1 MNKLISKHRKIIMKK
16 IAVLFLL
23 TCLTAPQQVFTLTI
37 PEGIRG
43 FTVTYGTW
51 IEAVLAQNPL
61 KDIFYKVDLS
71 YYEKYQKLIIVS
83 ERLCDEGNYLES
95 ISYAKRAEYLLNDIY
110 DDLKIKYEW
119 KGSFSNNSEQ
129 VAKWSEQSRENW
141 YAYLYQKI
149 YLLLQN
155 DYIFLFHNPKE
166 YDERYLQEAQNLL
179 HYIVKDSN
187 IYRKISKSYVIT
199 YIDNSLQLIRKNKTS
214 HNINFAQLGETLH
227 QEQYESAVKPDEYWS
242 IKYMKKNMV
251 LLASYGYPEQAKQ
264 IFTIL
269 TKSSENSITINLS
282 ILIYIMNGQFDDVQS
297 LLTAQLGTLNLLNQ
311 ETWGSYITN
320 KNLLFRYYL
329 YIGKTEEAL
338 SELEDYIKNLSMFI
352 TKSYLTT
359 DIYTYLQSQLSYAK
373 VHRLVLTQ
381 YLYNKIPT
389 EIQLNEIEV
398 NDYLD
403 ENLKTYIST
412 FKMQYQKT
420 IPALPVEESLG
431 YILKTFIDNIKQGD
445 FKNANRLI
453 FKTEKMNY
461 RFAANYM
468 KLQLAMQSPDQL
480 KGFNNQRES
489 WVTLWSN
496 LIIQNL
502 FLSDIL
508 FSIENAIAIH
518 FNLEKE
524 LFTFIE
530 KNDELLNPEDIKTL
544 FDLLMIKNNRTM
556 ETPELYFSA
565 AEHRLRFNYI
575 IQWHLASASTIYDDL
590 DTPDHLNINK
600 FTCPEKS
607 ACWLIYPA
615 ENVAY
620 SIIWNQENG
629 NLNSF
634 RKINNYQ
641 ISILDQSTRFLQSMT
656 SNKSYQSQESLIND
670 LSNEF
675 NQELA
680 LLENEHNLH
689 NLKQVTYL
697 PYKNAHTIPIEALS
711 IKGKIISKEIRITR
725 KLNHDIFFQNLSC
738 QIGQCLVAIPNE
750 NAYNE
755 ISEKKHF
762 LIGFGSKSGNLIF
775 SRSSSDEISDI
786 ETLFENKEVILNT
799 SDLSRTLF
807 NTIDKAG
814 NIIIHIAGEII
825 PTPKTIFINLGNN
838 EEQFDLND
846 LFYIKKIPILVFSK
860 QHIDLFNDTKNIS
873 WEKVMQTFDQKQTQ
887 FLLTSL
893 TLSPVEFRQS
903 FFYDFYYKLENKN
916 MITKDAFYSS
926 IERTEKGFT
935 KTYWPYIMVLY
946 EK

>member
-1 MNKLISKHRKIIMKK
+1 MNNLIYKHRKIIMKK
-16 IAVLFLL
+16 IALLLFLS
-23 TCLTAPQQVFTLTI
+23 CLYAPQQLFALTI

-71 YYEKYQKLIIVS
+71 YYEKYQKLVIVS

-110 DDLKIKYEW
+110 DDLKIKFEW
-119 KGSFSNNSEQ
+119 KGSFNNNSEQ

-155 DYIFLFHNPKE
+155 DYIFLFHNPRE
-166 YDERYLQEAQNLL
+166 YDERYLREAQNLL
-179 HYIVKDSN
+179 QYIDKDSN
-187 IYRKISKSYVIT
+187 IYKKISKSYVIR

-214 HNINFAQLGETLH
+214 HNINFAQLVETLH
-227 QEQYESAVKPDEYWS
+227 QYQYETTVKPDEYWS
-242 IKYMKKNMV
+242 IKYLKKNMV

-282 ILIYIMNGQFDDVQS
+282 LLIYIMNGQFDEVQS

-329 YIGKTEEAL
+329 YIGQTEEAL
-338 SELEDYIKNLSMFI
+338 SELDDYIKNLSMFI

-373 VHRLVLTQ
+373 VHKLVLTQ
-381 YLYNKIPT
+381 YIYNKIPT
-389 EIQLNEIEV
+389 DLQLNELEV

-403 ENLKTYIST
+403 EDLKTYIT
-412 FKMQYQKT
+412 VFKLQYQKT
-420 IPALPVEESLG
+420 IPAQHVEESLG
-431 YILKTFIDNIKQGD
+431 YILNTFMENIKQGD

-453 FKTEKMNY
+453 VKAEKQNY
-461 RFAANYM
+461 RFITNYM
-468 KLQLAMQSPDQL
+468 KLQFAMESPEQL
-480 KGFNNQRES
+480 KGFNNPRDS
-489 WVTLWSN
+489 WFKLWSN
-496 LIIQNL
+496 LIVQNL
-502 FLSDIL
+502 FISDTL
-508 FSIENAIAIH
+508 FSIENGVAIH
-518 FNLEKE
+518 FNLEND
-524 LFTFIE
+524 LIAFID
-530 KNDELLNPEDIKTL
+530 KNNELLNPEEIKTL

-556 ETPELYFSA
+556 ENPELYFSA
-565 AEHRLRFNYI
+565 AEHRLRFYYI

-590 DTPDHLNINK
+590 NTPDQLSTNK
-600 FTCPEKS
+600 FTCPANS

-615 ENVAY
+615 DNFAY
-620 SIIWNQENG
+620 SIIWDPDND
-629 NLNSF
+629 NLKLF

-641 ISILDQSTRFLQSMT
+641 DSILNQSTKFLQSMT

-680 LLENEHNLH
+680 LLENAHSLH
-689 NLKQVTYL
+689 SLKQMTYL
-697 PYKNAHTIPIEALS
+697 PYKNAHTIPMETLS
-711 IKGKIISKEIRITR
+711 IKGKIISKEMRITR

-738 QIGQCLVAIPNE
+738 QIGQCIEAAPKI
-750 NAYNE
+750 NASNE

-775 SRSSSDEISDI
+775 NRSSSDEISDI
-786 ETLFENKEVILNT
+786 ETLFEYKEIILNT

-825 PTPKTIFINLGNN
+825 PTPKNIFINLGND
-838 EEQFDLND
+838 EEQLDLND

-873 WEKVMQTFDQKQTQ
+873 WEKAMQTFDQKQTQ
-887 FLLTSL
+887 LLLTSL

-916 MITKDAFYSS
+916 MMAKDAFYSS